1 MTKQKWKKIVKG
13 AVKVSAF
20 EHLTIEAAKLSK
32 MKDLKY
38 KKLEIQEYLKSPEI
52 SKQQKILL
60 FKIRTRMVPNV
71 GYNFGQKV
79 PCKICGL
86 AQDEQQHFTK
96 CIFLKLKCPELLVSD
111 LEYSDFFGDN
121 ISKMAE
127 LSKIY
132 EKLIRLREI
141 FMQQ

>member
-1 MTKQKWKKIVKG
+1 MTKPKWKNIVKD

-20 EHLTIEAAKLSK
+20 EHLTIEAKLSK

-121 ISKMAE
+121 ISKMNE

-132 EKLIRLREI
+132 VKLIRLREI
-141 FMQQ
+141 FIQQ